1 MHKNKIT
8 LVISL
13 LLAAVSP
20 IFSVHASCIETST
33 QNTNLWIPPLLTGT
47 TFDLSLMPSAKN
59 FLPGKATQTIA
70 YNCNE
75 FLGPTLLMNKG
86 QTVTLHVSNRLSET
100 TTTHWHGMHLPAEMD
115 GGPMQLIEPGATW
128 SPSFKVTNHA
138 ATYWY
143 HPHMHENT
151 MTQLNQGA
159 AGLIIIKD
167 TDEAKLALPRTY
179 GVDDI
184 PVVMTSRSF
193 GSDNAINT
201 KTIYGDYMLT
211 NGVINAE
218 VTLPAQVI
226 RLRLLNTEVERAY
239 NLGFKDNRN
248 FYVIATDGGLVTKP
262 VAVKRLLMLPGERY
276 EVLLN
281 LTADKVGNT
290 LDLQAFNGGQTF
302 GFPGGEAAQAGTFG
316 SLLNNKTFNVLHIT
330 VGKVSVPAIKK
341 LPTKLVNTTYLKATD
356 ATNTR
361 TLAITDFGPG
371 TPFTFNNAA
380 YDMDT
385 INHQVKL
392 NSTEKWTI
400 SNGRTFGHSFHIHD
414 VQFSIVSRSSGPIPD
429 YEKGWKDTFFIRP
442 NEKVSF
448 VAKFADYASTQ
459 YPFMYH
465 CHMANHEDEGL
476 MGQFLVIP

>member
-1 MHKNKIT
+1 
-8 LVISL
+8 
-13 LLAAVSP
+13 
-20 IFSVHASCIETST
+20 
-33 QNTNLWIPPLLTGT
+33 
-47 TFDLSLMPSAKN
+47 
-59 FLPGKATQTIA
+59 
-70 YNCNE
+70 
-75 FLGPTLLMNKG
+75 
-86 QTVTLHVSNRLSET
+86 
-100 TTTHWHGMHLPAEMD
+100 
-115 GGPMQLIEPGATW
+115 MQLIEPGATW

-151 MTQLNQGA
+151 MAQLNQGA

-184 PVVMTSRSF
+184 PLVMTSRSF
-193 GSDNAINT
+193 SSDNALKT

-239 NLGFKDNRN
+239 NLGFKDNRS

-262 VAVKRLLMLPGERY
+262 VAVKRLLMSPGERY

-302 GFPGGEAAQAGTFG
+302 GFPGGEAAQTGTFG

-330 VGKVSVPAIKK
+330 VGKLKAPAIKK
-341 LPTKLVNTTYLKATD
+341 VPTKLVNTTYLKATD

-361 TLAITDFGPG
+361 TLAITDFGRN
-371 TPFTFNNAA
+371 TVYF
-380 YDMDT
+380 
-385 INHQVKL
+385 
-392 NSTEKWTI
+392 
-400 SNGRTFGHSFHIHD
+400 
-414 VQFSIVSRSSGPIPD
+414 
-429 YEKGWKDTFFIRP
+429 
-442 NEKVSF
+442 
-448 VAKFADYASTQ
+448 
-459 YPFMYH
+459 
-465 CHMANHEDEGL
+465 
-476 MGQFLVIP
+476 